1 MDPLKALH
9 TKLVN
14 FLELRDSKVIKQIKN
29 IHCTTKMALF
39 NNSI

>member
-14 FLELRDSKVIKQIKN
+14 FIELKDSKIIKQIIN
-29 IHCTTKMALF
+29 IH
-39 NNSI
+39 